1 MRYLSRLAILACV
14 LVPAAAFAQHE
25 GHGAAAADKVG
36 STSVNFQT
44 SCAPGQRADFNRAVA
59 LLHSF
64 WFAEAITT
72 FNGVL
77 AADPS
82 CAIAHWGIALSQW
95 GNPFAGLRAPQQ
107 IELGRAAILKAQA
120 TGSPTPRERAYI
132 EAAAALF
139 TDGAAAT
146 QRARVTA
153 YADLMEKVARTYP
166 DDVEGQIF
174 YALAVNQTARPEDK
188 TYAAQLKAA
197 SVLEPLFKQ
206 HPSHPG
212 LAHYIIHA
220 YDHPPLAPKALDA
233 ARRYASL
240 APAVPHALHMP
251 SHTFTRLGYW
261 TESIETNRRSAEAA
275 SKSSTAGEEL
285 HALDYQAYAYL
296 QTAQDAAA
304 KTVLDRTLKLT
315 EGADGI
321 SVGAAGAGAFAI
333 AAIPAR
339 YAIERGAWNEA
350 ATLTVRPAKTPYTEA
365 MTHFAR
371 ALGAARSGNPK
382 AAAADIDRLAAL
394 TRSADVDAGYVLGGT
409 GGHPTP
415 HRSGLGRIQRG
426 AESGRYRG
434 VARSGRCR
442 RCDGQVGRLAGTAGT
457 GARAAGVH
465 AARRR
470 PRRRGAGRVR
480 SESREGAES
489 FPRSLRSGPGGRG
502 GRRSRESRALLPAAI
517 EDGTWRCEQPAA
529 GIAARENVRRPQELR
544 ADVYLPAVLRLWATT
559 AAVTPLR
566 MASVTIAAFLFVLAI
581 LLTA

>member
-72 FNGVL
+72 FNSVL

-382 AAAADIDRLAAL
+382 AAAADIERLKAL
-394 TRSADVDAGYVLGGT
+394 GDQLTSMQDTYWAEQVD
-409 GGHPTP
+409 
-415 HRSGLGRIQRG
+415 IQRRIALAWVAYSEG
-426 AESGRYRG
+426 RKAE
-434 VARSGRCR
+434 
-442 RCDGQVGRLAGTAGT
+442 
-457 GARAAGVH
+457 
-465 AARRR
+465 
-470 PRRRGAGRVR
+470 
-480 SESREGAES
+480 
-489 FPRSLRSGPGGRG
+489 
-502 GRRSRESRALLPAAI
+502 
-517 EDGTWRCEQPAA
+517 
-529 GIAARENVRRPQELR
+529 GIAELR
-544 ADVYLPAVLRLWATT
+544 AAADAADATDKSAVSPGPLAPARELLGFMLLDAGR
-559 AAVTPLR
+559 AAEAL
-566 MASVTIAAFLFVLAI
+566 AAFEANLEKEPNRFRGLYGAGQAAEAAGDRVKAARFYQQLLKMAPGDASSQRPELQHARTFVGRKS
-581 LLTA
+581 